1 MRDIPVF
8 TLCLLVAALGLSSQA
23 LAQPPVEPRKTDWT
37 ITQSASGNSFDT
49 GTELLTIKNL
59 TGPGL
64 VSVKRS
70 SGMETIARWEAGGFD
85 KTIAFNGQR
94 VVDGRSLTDVVRRTG
109 FKTNRAGDFVY
120 LKTPKG
126 PKARVQLYLND
137 VQIHDWP
144 RLSVVHL
151 LTFKGPRITVSIFDR
166 DTQRTEF
173 WTLTTTPDRP
183 TVENISRIGQVDGC
197 AVLKPKVTDE
207 GLLLQ
212 LHCDADNGSDLYRL
226 NIADGQLTPL
236 YTGDADALLASGLL
250 PKSVLKRWPADN
262 ADAVPV
268 LLVDGNDNARSLFH
282 ATTGSLLKGFGEPM
296 ALASDAAGK
305 QSWSQ
310 SYRTRSL
317 ATLYARTGHP
327 AFSALTRTAMART
340 LRQRNADLG
349 ITGDAN
355 PQCAWASRI
364 YSKDK
369 TTPVS
374 LLINQAMIAGALL
387 SSCDALGGACS
398 ADLRKQV
405 KDNAECLIGAYEQ
418 DFDQSAQL
426 YRIQRGVPFRY
437 DGLWAP
443 WNWQMSWAAVLAGS
457 DDAVPGS
464 GARAMQLVN
473 SFTAT
478 WTRTGD
484 GALWRYWPDQ
494 YYAGWTKDL
503 GISVH
508 RPAQKVSKSPRYE
521 DLNHAGISLLG
532 LQGAGTVSDLLSNDQ
547 KTGVSARLTT
557 LLSSGTVL
565 SRDMDGAG
573 PTSPRWMPGA
583 GWDAF
588 ADDAM
593 RRRYARLLPGAHSS
607 DQHLTYARL
616 YDPKGAFK
624 LTLTLAHCTSNGC
637 ASQEEWDY
645 GSADA
650 FLTDNPLFTFSASKP
665 M

>member
-1 MRDIPVF
+1 
-8 TLCLLVAALGLSSQA
+8 
-23 LAQPPVEPRKTDWT
+23 ETDWT
-37 ITQSASGNSFDT
+37 LTQSASGNRFDT

-59 TGPGL
+59 SGPGL

-70 SGMETIARWEAGGFD
+70 SGMETITRWEAGSFD
-85 KTIAFNGQR
+85 RTITLNGHR
-94 VVDGRSLTDVVRRTG
+94 VVDGRSLSDVVRRTG

-137 VQIHDWP
+137 TQIHDWP

-151 LTFKGPRITVSIFDR
+151 LSFKGSRITVSIFDR
-166 DTQRTEF
+166 DRQSTEF
-173 WTLTTTPDRP
+173 WTLNTSLDGPV
-183 TVENISRIGQVDGC
+183 VEKVVRIGQVEGC
-197 AVLKPKVTDE
+197 AVLKPKVTDD
-207 GLLLQ
+207 GMLLQ

-226 NIADGQLTPL
+226 NVADGRPTPL
-236 YTGDADALLASGLL
+236 YTGGADALLANGVL
-250 PKSVLKRWPADN
+250 PRSILKQWRAET

-317 ATLYARTGHP
+317 ATLYARTGHS
-327 AFSALTRTAMART
+327 AFSALTRMAMART
-340 LRQRNADLG
+340 LRQRNGDLG
-349 ITGDAN
+349 IKGDAN

-387 SSCDALGGACS
+387 SSCDALGDACS
-398 ADLRKQV
+398 ADLRRQV
-405 KDNAECLIGAYEQ
+405 KDNAECLISAYER

-426 YRIQRGVPFRY
+426 YRIQRGVLFRY

-443 WNWQMSWAAVLAGS
+443 WNWQMSWAAVLAAS

-473 SFTAT
+473 AFTDT
-478 WTRTGD
+478 WTRTD
-484 GALWRYWPDQ
+484 NGALWRYWPDQ
-494 YYAGWTKDL
+494 YYAGWSKDL

-508 RPAQKVSKSPRYE
+508 RPAQRVSKSPRYE

-532 LQGAGTVSDLLSNDQ
+532 LQGAGAVSDLLDDDQ
-547 KTGVSARLTT
+547 KAGVRTRLTT
-557 LLSSGTVL
+557 LLESGTVL
-565 SRDMDGAG
+565 PRDMDGAG

-593 RRRYARLLPGAHSS
+593 RHRYARLMPGAHSS

-616 YDPKGAFK
+616 YNPDRTFK
-624 LTLTLAHCTSNGC
+624 LTLTLAHCTREGC
-637 ASQEEWDY
+637 DSQKEWSY

-650 FLTDNPLFTFSASKP
+650 FLSDNPLFTFSPSNP